1 MQRNK
6 VIVVVT
12 GAAGNIGY
20 ATLPRLASGEVF
32 GPNTEVELRLLEITP
47 AMGALEGVA
56 MEMQDC
62 AFPLL
67 SKMVLTDSAEE
78 AFNGVNWAVLVG
90 AKPRGPGM
98 LRGDLI
104 LGNGP
109 IFTGQGQALNKAA
122 DDARII
128 VVGNPANTNALIAMS
143 NSDVPNDRFAAL
155 TRLDQNRAMS
165 KLATKAGVPLS
176 EVTNVA
182 IWGNHSKTMYPDAEN
197 ALIGGQPVYDVIP
210 DHEWLKGEFITSIQ
224 WRGKAIIDARGKSSA
239 MSAANAALDHIMSVE
254 NATPAGDHF
263 AAAIPSDGSYGV
275 AEGIVY
281 SFPLTSDGNGNISIV
296 QGLEISDFG
305 REKMKATEA
314 ELLDEKKV
322 VSDAGLL

>member
-1 MQRNK
+1 MQRNH
-6 VIVVVT
+6 VTVALT

-20 ATLPRLASGEVF
+20 AMLPRLASGEVF
-32 GPNTEVELRLLEITP
+32 GPDTTVELRLLEITP
-47 AMGALEGVA
+47 ALGALEGVA
-56 MEMQDC
+56 MEMNDC

-67 SKMVLTDSAEE
+67 TKMVLTDDVEE
-78 AFNGVNWAVLVG
+78 AFDGINWGLFVG
-90 AKPRGPGM
+90 AKPRGKGM

-109 IFTGQGQALNKAA
+109 IFTGQGKALNKAA
-122 DDARII
+122 DDVRVI

-165 KLATKAGVPLS
+165 QLAAKAGVAVS

-182 IWGNHSKTMYPDAEN
+182 IFGNHSKTMYPDAEN
-197 ALIGGQPVYDVIP
+197 ALIGGKPVYDVID
-210 DHEWLKGEFITSIQ
+210 DHDWLRGDFISTVQ
-224 WRGKAIIDARGKSSA
+224 GRGKAVIDARGKSSA
-239 MSAANAALDHIMSVE
+239 MSAASAALDHVMSVE
-254 NATPAGDHF
+254 RPTPAGQHF
-263 AAAIPSDGSYGV
+263 AAAVLSDGSYGIS
-275 AEGIVY
+275 EGIIY
-281 SFPLTSDGNGNISIV
+281 SFPVTSDDNGNLEIV
-296 QGLEISDFG
+296 QGLTISDFG

-314 ELLDEKKV
+314 ELLEEKQV